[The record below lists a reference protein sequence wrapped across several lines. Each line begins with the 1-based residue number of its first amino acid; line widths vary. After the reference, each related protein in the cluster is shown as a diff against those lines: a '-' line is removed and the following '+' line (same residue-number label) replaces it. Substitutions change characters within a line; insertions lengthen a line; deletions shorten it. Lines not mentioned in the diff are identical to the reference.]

1 MRVIIRNSMLS
12 LLLLITTSCNAQ
24 QGEIPLEKKVAQ
36 MIILGFRDT
45 EVSGNSLVIRE
56 IKEKGIGGV
65 VLFEHNIAKVERGI
79 DSKEH
84 LRKLC
89 SDLQNAASEKLIISI
104 DQEGGLV
111 NRLKSK
117 YGFPESVTAQYLGE
131 VNSEDSSRYYYHRM
145 AEEIKNIG
153 INVNFAPD
161 VDVNINPLCPV
172 IGSKGRSYSDS
183 VAIVNR
189 HARIFIEEHR
199 RLGIRTALKHF
210 PGHGSS
216 LTDSHLGFTDVT
228 QTWKSK
234 ELEPFI
240 YLINDSLCDMVMVS
254 HTFNS
259 NIDPVYPASLSHRTI
274 DSLLRKTIGY
284 DGIVVTDDMNM
295 KAIAANYPFEK
306 WMQLTINAGV
316 DLIILSNNIKPEDD
330 RSAQQ
335 IIDTIVNLV
344 KQGRIP
350 KERIDEAYNRI
361 AKFKKRLGTISV
373 R

>member
-1 MRVIIRNSMLS
+1 MRVIIMALF
-12 LLLLITTSCNAQ
+12 LFLTTGCVAQ
-24 QGEIPLEKKVAQ
+24 KREMPLDKKVAQ
-36 MIILGFRDT
+36 MIILGFRGT
-45 EVSGNSLVIRE
+45 EVTKNSSIISDIR
-56 IKEKGIGGV
+56 EKGIGGV
-65 VLFEHNIAKVERGI
+65 LLFEHNIAKVERGI

-89 SDLQNAASEKLIISI
+89 SDLQDASTGKLLISI

-117 YGFPESVTAQYLGE
+117 YGFPESVTAEYLGKL
-131 VNSEDSSRYYYHRM
+131 NNEDSSRYYYSRM
-145 AEEIKNIG
+145 AQQIKDLG
-153 INVNFAPD
+153 INVNFAPN

-199 RLGIRTALKHF
+199 RSGVKTAIKHF

-234 ELEPFI
+234 ELETFT

-284 DGIVVTDDMNM
+284 NGIVVTDDMNM
-295 KAIAANYPFEK
+295 KAIAANYSFEQ
-306 WMQLTINAGV
+306 WIELTINAGV
-316 DLIILSNNIKPEDD
+316 DMIILSNNIKPEDD
-330 RSAQQ
+330 KSAQH
-335 IIDTIVNLV
+335 IVDTIVELV
-344 KQGRIP
+344 KKGRISY
-350 KERIDEAYNRI
+350 ERIDEAYNRI
-361 AKFKKRLGTISV
+361 IKFKGTL
-373 R
+373 